1 MLLFFILRVSSR
13 TFLHFSDAPY
23 CSSCCHIHFELLSL
37 SQDPLDGGGRGE
49 GRREREKANIVSP
62 NIPSSTFSRPLRTLR
77 RRRRRQASKDN
88 ASTEENVCALRR
100 KSTRFFLFS
109 ETSVSVKTVS
119 RIIFHREIFFCL
131 RRRGPK
137 ACGRTPPLPLLE
149 KEGEGDMGMGGERE
163 GR

>member
-1 MLLFFILRVSSR
+1 MPHTTAVAVTLTLSSY
-13 TFLHFSDAPY
+13 P
-23 CSSCCHIHFELLSL
+23 SL
-37 SQDPLDGGGRGE
+37 KTHSAGVGGGRE
-49 GRREREKANIVSP
+49 EEKEREKANIVSP

-77 RRRRRQASKDN
+77 RRRRRRRRRASKDN

-100 KSTRFFLFS
+100 KSTRFFSFS

-119 RIIFHREIFFCL
+119 RIIFHREIFL
-131 RRRGPK
+131 
-137 ACGRTPPLPLLE
+137 PPPPAEAQKRVDAPLLE